1 MGMTCIALA
10 AITLVSPRSGE
21 VMSTI
26 TDEQIKVFA
35 GSNTVQRAQILKEVN
50 KKPNRLAWR
59 RQRPLV
65 MRWRT
70 TEHEKGPWRIRIG
83 TKDDLSD
90 AKDIWLD
97 AETAKRVKAK
107 DGKSSTWTYSIANP
121 NLELG
126 RTYYWQV
133 WSRVKC
139 SKHSCG
145 FTYPDKCKCGRTKHG
160 NISPV
165 SSFSTDDTPPRWI
178 RLEGRVSNFRD
189 LGGWKTSDGGRVRL
203 GLVYRG
209 QGLNDN
215 SVAGFEPGRNRL
227 MVEDVLYMKKVLGIK
242 TDLDL
247 RSPREVAGMTESP
260 LGEGVQFVNRS
271 SSAYRHIVEK
281 EAKKTMAENFRLFCD
296 RANYPVYFHCI
307 AGADRTGS
315 LAYVLNGLLG
325 VAKEDLERDWEST
338 FYPGT
343 YADKP
348 LGSRSCSH
356 FDRAFAKYGK
366 KGDSLQKRIE
376 LYLLDCGVTPEEIEK
391 FKGIMLERDVK

>member
-1 MGMTCIALA
+1 MTCIALA

-21 VMSTI
+21 VMTTI

-35 GSNTVQRAQILKEVN
+35 GSNTVERAKILKKVN
-50 KKPNRLAWR
+50 RKPNRLAWR

-65 MRWRT
+65 MSWRT

-83 TKDDLSD
+83 TKSDFSD

-97 AETAKRVKAK
+97 EKVASRVKAK
-107 DGKSSTWTYSIANP
+107 DGKSSTWTYSVANP

-126 RTYYWQV
+126 QTYHWQV

-139 SKHSCG
+139 STSASDG
-145 FTYPDKCKCGRTKHG
+145 LKHG

-178 RLEGRVSNFRD
+178 RIEGRVSNIRD
-189 LGGWKTSDGGRVRL
+189 IGGWRTSDGGRVRL
-203 GLVYRG
+203 GLVYRS

-215 SVAGFEPGRNRL
+215 SVAGVEPGRNRL
-227 MVEDVLYMKKVLGIK
+227 MVEDVAYMKNVLGIK

-247 RSPREVAGMTESP
+247 RSRRETAGMNASP
-260 LGEGVQFVNRS
+260 LGEGVRFINNS
-271 SSAYRHIVEK
+271 SPSYRRIADSD
-281 EAKKTMAENFRLFCD
+281 AKKTMAENFRVFCD
-296 RANYPVYFHCI
+296 RANYPVLFHCI

-325 VAKEDLERDWEST
+325 VEQQDLERDWEST

-343 YADKP
+343 YAYKP
-348 LGSRSCSH
+348 NGGRSCRH
-356 FDRAFAKYGK
+356 FDKVFAKYGK
-366 KGDSLQKRIE
+366 KGDPLQKRIE
-376 LYLLDCGVTPEEIEK
+376 LYLLDCGVTSEEIAK
-391 FKGIMLERDVK
+391 FKSIMLESPAK